1 VQRSDPDAV
10 QRSVGR
16 RIAELRVERGW
27 TQETFAQEADV
38 SVGYVRRLEAGDE
51 NLTLSSMVR
60 LANLLEVAPIEL
72 LKPPRS
78 LAARRGRPP
87 RVTRD

>member
-1 VQRSDPDAV
+1 MQPSDPDVV

-27 TQETFAQEADV
+27 TQEAFAQEAEV

-51 NLTLSSMVR
+51 NLTLTSMVR
-60 LANLLEVAPIEL
+60 LANLLEVAPIDL
-72 LKPPRS
+72 FKAPKS
-78 LAARRGRPP
+78 LTARRGRPP
-87 RVTRD
+87 RITRD